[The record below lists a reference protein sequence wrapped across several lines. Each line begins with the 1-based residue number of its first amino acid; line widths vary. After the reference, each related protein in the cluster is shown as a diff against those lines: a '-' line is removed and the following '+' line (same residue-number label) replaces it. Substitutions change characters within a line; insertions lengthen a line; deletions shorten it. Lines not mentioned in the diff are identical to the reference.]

1 MYLKQQY
8 LDYELYKS
16 NRLSDLYFNNAK
28 ELNDNFE
35 NVEQTYG
42 DIAILYHQALLINKN
57 NIDAASDLTKMID
70 DGKITVEQS
79 TELRKVAFSKL
90 KNRNKEVA
98 NLNIDDSDVNPD
110 LIDFTPPIFKFAKVT
125 TDLKKI
131 VQVEFDEPIKE
142 NSNIS
147 PNDFQLFINNNYTL
161 ISNVTVD
168 SSGILLLHLS
178 RDVREGKTLN
188 LKYIRDLNNTNNNV
202 TDRNNNV
209 LVSFGPVQ
217 VINLVDTTP
226 PYFINGK
233 VTNDNPN
240 IIELS
245 FTETM
250 NNNLNFNKNTFTVN
264 IGGYEVDIKDVN
276 INDKKINITLFN
288 NIISTQT
295 ILISYQKT
303 NNIFE
308 NLTDLVGNELFSFIN
323 QELENEVVPLYK
335 SGVVND
341 DFPNKIFIDFDGSIL
356 STTQFNLND
365 FSVSVEGITVDISSI
380 TVNIEQNLTIELKN
394 NIKTNE
400 TIILSYTK
408 SNISSNNIVDEN
420 NNPVDTFIDK
430 IIENLIAPIF
440 DNGFV
445 SNEVNN
451 IITINFNGVIKEIS
465 QDIDLTTTPDFT
477 VKIDGQSKM
486 IKEILVQNGNVT
498 LSTREYISSMQSIS
512 IIYLK
517 NKGRPE
523 KNLVNEQDIP
533 IRSFTA
539 NIENRVAP
547 VLIKKTVENDTSNN
561 ITLEFDVDVTC
572 SNIKPENFQTNIK
585 GYKYT
590 DFPIVEYSTHSQSIL
605 NIIDAQ
611 IVNGDIVL
619 DFDGI
624 VAAGAEGYV
633 QYIDPGNN
641 SDEKITDL
649 CGNRL
654 RTNSLI
660 YPSYHPTEPYNWITN
675 KVEPQLIGAEIV
687 QYVTNE
693 TNNQEYYQGILLKFN
708 PHSIDNLSN
717 AVSYEIFVNNANT
730 SSGIDDNIFFE
741 TTNQRFTNSPQKT
754 LLVIMKDEYNITDTL
769 SLKYYQNN
777 NNYIEYTNY
786 QKFIDYREYNM
797 SEYNTNVD
805 KLIVTAIGD
814 IPIINKL
821 PPLFSSGEA
830 TNADFKR
837 IILKFNSTLA
847 NKTISPGNFLVKIND
862 ISQNI
867 AEVGVFDN
875 SNALYIKMSNQIPDE
890 STIQVIY
897 TRDTINSFNNIQ
909 GIYQNDV
916 AGFDTETN
924 IINTIDSKPPEI
936 LSLTTTNS
944 NTISLQLNEPLIE
957 NNINDDILNI
967 HIDEVL
973 ADISSVVIDTSNIQ
987 IVIHENITSMQN
999 LTLTYDAT
1007 QKDGPYVSDILGNVL
1022 HYPNPTPITN
1032 TIPPVYTSST
1042 TIYNGYI
1049 SNNKT
1054 IQLLFDVDISQN
1066 TDTDLCGNDFD
1077 LTIDGVSQDINSI
1090 SIVNGKVQIV
1100 TIDDIVSMQDISFK
1114 YTQSDISTSHM
1125 RDQNGNSVISFT
1137 ARKTIQNTIPP
1148 FFYTLYP
1155 PRITNVEPFKIRIP
1169 FNVPLTNNIY
1179 NNNLL
1184 PSSFSLQLYTQPILL
1199 PFINS
1204 VEISDG
1210 DVIINYTTTNSGKPK
1225 INDLFVL
1232 SYTKPSNSLNQIKD
1246 DNGNSIENFGRN
1258 SFSSTPTQ
1266 PILVEIEPELQS
1278 LKVTDN
1284 ESNKIKLLFSPAF
1297 ASNNISDLCGNDF
1310 NITVD
1315 DVTPDISNI
1324 QLFHNTLIFELKQP
1338 IISNQVVQLQYIKPA
1353 NQLNQFTFNNSVYSD
1368 KVFYFESHES
1378 VLSITNLVKPVFQS
1392 SIVRNDFFNKENEIF
1407 LTYNVDLTDNAKDIS
1422 HNQFDIYDSRYTDEN
1437 DYFHIDDIEI
1447 INNQIKIVLSRDI
1460 NNRHYIKEGA
1470 TIVLKYEPDL
1480 NPDNSNKNII
1490 DKNGNSAIGFGNDGI
1505 IIDNRVL
1512 TRPTFSSV
1520 LATNGYDSSR
1530 LSDRLPENQITFT
1543 LNTPRDLSN
1552 NDICGNLINIFRRM
1566 VEIVTTTTTTFQD
1579 ETEKVLQTVSTNIVN
1594 NGETADITITLD
1606 ASLNWYQH
1614 LKYNYFNDSNFT
1626 KNIIDVSNI
1635 MVESF
1640 ETGEYE
1646 TDNIVINIHPTI
1658 GVSGEFNTEDKTFVV
1673 SSIDTEQKRI
1683 AFYDKNDPN
1692 STFNQRIEYFQ
1703 QTYEKEAYVDGLP
1716 RKKKFKIHPYP
1727 IDNSGAIYSNA
1738 FIEPDQKN
1746 IIVLQ
1751 FHEEIE
1757 PNADI
1762 SKNTFVIDMSG
1773 RINNTIDLEHRPN
1786 IDISS
1791 LTIDSSGQI
1800 IIELMDD
1807 ARYLE
1812 KFSIT
1817 YTKAGAGDPS
1827 NLYDAQGN
1835 EAEDFMNE
1843 MVDVSRLP
1851 NDDPP
1856 QFYDFGFGT
1865 DMVDM
1870 YMPIKQVTQ
1879 ADVWWLHTSIYYNNK
1894 MVLFGGYFV
1903 PNAVWELDLT
1913 TNVWNKLHDEEDDTS
1928 AAPTKRWLHTSIYYN
1943 NKMVVFGGTGTWN
1956 NVWEFDLTTNVWKDI
1971 SPTTTSVNGLY
1982 DHTSIYYNNK
1992 MIVFGGRYLSGS
2004 WNNYSNDVW
2013 ELDLTTNVWKDIS
2026 PTTGTKPNR
2035 RRAHTSIYYDD
2046 KMVIFGGYNS
2056 HLSDYYL
2063 NDVWEFDLTTN
2074 TWSNITPTD
2083 ETAPKPY
2090 RRNEHTSIYYNNKM
2104 VVFGG
2109 GYTGDNYL
2117 NDVWEFDLTTN
2128 TWSNITPT
2136 DETAPKVRSGHTSIY
2151 YNNKMI
2157 VFGGISGSERL
2168 NDLWEFDLTTNTWR
2182 DITPNPQPPVDMT
2195 TGDFSFPYH
2204 SNKYLSAGAP
2214 QYYYNMRG
2222 LRSQWKIDIHPPR
2235 NNYNN
2240 LEIIVVDEIDYNR
2253 PNRYLKIYGK
2263 NRTNPNIWDFGSPHD
2278 SIDTGVDIVS
2288 SNLAYNKSKLN
2299 RIGIDIC
2306 NNIFVATNKQLN
2318 IYYYEGVNEGTGS
2331 HTWNK
2336 NNFVTLEF
2344 DFNITIMI
2352 VSGRDLILGFDYATG
2367 LYYYTMNED
2376 NTWSS
2381 SKSSYKDIIAQ
2392 DLYMYNHDPN
2402 AVRTVEVYKDTMVMS
2417 SFQFGWLSSSRA
2429 SELDNPNFPFNT
2441 VRFYVKNNDN
2451 FFDNNYTT
2459 YTLSSSLIRFKLDLD
2474 VFVWIAG
2481 ETKQIGI
2488 MKKNKRNEWPSVIN
2502 FENNKN
2508 YFLDSCNDENHREVY
2523 VYNNLIYVAKGLE
2536 SNYAK
2541 IGFRDQE
2548 LSKIYKI
2555 ITDETGQV
2563 TIEKDSDGN
2572 FIDYNPYPN
2581 NTIQLTIAG
2590 SGSSIDGYSNL
2601 GNSLYSINHN
2611 FVGNYFFY
2619 LYDYSSASNELFTK
2633 YQMMDMLKY
2642 STDPIINKQK
2652 IEIEFTKD
2660 LSLNDLCGNDFIIN
2674 DLIGQKTI
2682 TNLELENDKFI
2693 KFILE
2698 DKMNTAEYIEIE
2710 YNPNIDPT
2718 FAIAEKLYNKPLTY
2732 FKYDSIIPFITNQ
2745 VINRDNSNNIV
2756 ITFNEKIDYDISPT
2770 FVNISFKYTD
2780 SYHNSLSAVPH
2791 IKDISKNIITLTP
2804 SSLQLTNDYKYI
2816 VTYTQG
2822 TDQNYNLK
2830 DISNNVSNFNVV
2842 FDFLPPEFTRIISYS
2857 PFYNVNSIDTTGNSA
2872 KINTYNDN
2880 HFRTKYRTANNYFV
2894 VPMDYYTS
2902 SNSFIS
2908 AKIYKYYAGT
2918 INELLESGND
2928 NNYKFAQGVHTT
2940 TRGLFLYNQFGQG
2953 NIFNY
2958 GYNSNSN
2965 DHWEKKHR
2973 VLLLTDDLIFIPNGL
2988 TKVSVYELP
2997 ENMQNFNYNMSST
3010 TLEVNHIPGSGY
3022 ELYNYSWSGIWWES
3036 EKPYIYLYDY
3046 NKKQKHFMVMF
3057 KALAEK
3063 GSQWKNSTIAPTNA
3077 SVRITNECHIF
3088 KYNNENNSWST
3099 YDKVLRPSVSDQNGQ
3114 ILVNGYD
3121 SLQYCNHVPLSTNHN
3136 VIVTQFQG
3144 SQDGQWLQHALV
3156 YIYDENSGEWGLPH
3170 SHIDISGIVRI
3181 ENYKLTYSGLMTKFF
3196 TSNPSWTYESNISLG
3211 NNRYSFDVRDN
3222 EKAQIHIQKNEIL
3235 ILELNKNNVEYN
3247 GIYVYNLNSDGSYGT
3262 REVIENIA
3270 TEESTNHPTMYSEHY
3285 KITTSD
3291 MVSDPNVNNCIH
3303 AMAITETTL
3312 FALNVNSSAQT
3323 TNLYVYY
3330 RSHIYGKLDNNNNI
3344 IEHVKIGD
3352 VGLYSNYY
3360 FTYFGFVADQMFC
3373 TDKDL
3378 FIFGYRWVLNTFDY
3392 TDEDRENTIFCNI
3405 SKDISKNDIDKNNF
3419 IVEDLSG
3426 DVYVTDI
3433 VPKEQAIVIETNKIL
3448 DLNNIFIKYSKQ
3460 GGTVENQQNVNIVD
3474 TTESYFMEDNEML
3487 FGNWT
3492 PNNQTT

>member
-28 ELNDNFE
+28 ELDDNFE

-42 DIAILYHQALLINKN
+42 DIGILYHQALLINKN
-57 NIDAASDLTKMID
+57 NIDAGDSLTKMID
-70 DGKITVEQS
+70 DGKITAEQS

-98 NLNIDDSDVNPD
+98 NLNIDDSDINPD

-240 IIELS
+240 IIELT

-250 NNNLNFNKNTFTVN
+250 NNNLTFNKNTFTVN

-295 ILISYQKT
+295 ILVSYQKT

-356 STTQFNLND
+356 NTTQFNLND

-380 TVNIEQNLTIELKN
+380 TVNIERNLTIELKN

-498 LSTREYISSMQSIS
+498 LSTHEYISSMQSIS

-561 ITLEFDVDVTC
+561 ITLEFDVDVT
-572 SNIKPENFQTNIK
+572 SRNIKPENFQTNIK

-590 DFPIVEYSTHSQSIL
+590 DFPIVEYSTNSQSIL

-611 IVNGDIVL
+611 IVNGDVVL

-641 SDEKITDL
+641 SDQKITDF

-708 PHSIDNLSN
+708 PHSIDNLST

-769 SLKYYQNN
+769 SLKYYVNN

-847 NKTISPGNFLVKIND
+847 NKTISSGNFLVKIND

-897 TRDTINSFNNIQ
+897 TRDTVNSFNNIQ
-909 GIYQNDV
+909 GIYQNDI
-916 AGFDTETN
+916 ADFDTETN
-924 IINTIDSKPPEI
+924 IINTIDSTPPEI
-936 LSLTTTNS
+936 LSLTTTSS
-944 NTISLQLNEPLIE
+944 NTISMQLNEPLIE

-999 LTLTYDAT
+999 VTLTYDAT

-1042 TIYNGYI
+1042 TIYNGYL

-1054 IQLLFDVDISQN
+1054 IQLSFDVDISQN

-1077 LTIDGVSQDINSI
+1077 LTIDGISQDINSI

-1114 YTQSDISTSHM
+1114 YTQSDISASHM
-1125 RDQNGNSVISFT
+1125 KDQNGNSVISFT

-1148 FFYTLYP
+1148 FFNTLYP

-1210 DVIINYTTTNSGKPK
+1210 DVILNYTTTNSGKPK

-1258 SFSSTPTQ
+1258 SFSSIPTQ

-1407 LTYNVDLTDNAKDIS
+1407 LTYNVDLNDNANTLDKY
-1422 HNQFDIYDSRYTDEN
+1422 QFDIYDSRYTDEN

-1460 NNRHYIKEGA
+1460 NNIHYIKEGA

-1480 NPDNSNKNII
+1480 NPNNNNKNII

-1566 VEIVTTTTTTFQD
+1566 VEIVTTTTTEVPTGQYGLRSEPWLSGASACEDLANQSGSRYFSHIGNDAFSDGYNMPPGCLGPKTSDNFWSYNHNHNSTMSCNSHHQVGCYGPLTTTVTNTTTTFQD

-1594 NGETADITITLD
+1594 NGETADVTLTLD

-1727 IDNSGAIYSNA
+1727 IDINTPDYSGA

-1835 EAEDFMNE
+1835 EAENFTNE

-1879 ADVWWLHTSIYYNNK
+1879 LNRS
-1894 MVLFGGYFV
+1894 
-1903 PNAVWELDLT
+1903 
-1913 TNVWNKLHDEEDDTS
+1913 
-1928 AAPTKRWLHTSIYYN
+1928 LHTSIYYN
-1943 NKMVVFGGTGTWN
+1943 NKMVVFGGYLVPNYVWELDLTTNLWNQLHDEEDDTSAAPTRRWFHTSIYYNNKMVVFGSSGTWN
-1956 NVWEFDLTTNVWKDI
+1956 SVWEFDLTTNVWKDI
-1971 SPTTTSVNGLY
+1971 SPTTGPGEVYG
-1982 DHTSIYYNNK
+1982 
-1992 MIVFGGRYLSGS
+1992 
-2004 WNNYSNDVW
+2004 
-2013 ELDLTTNVWKDIS
+2013 
-2026 PTTGTKPNR
+2026 
-2035 RRAHTSIYYDD
+2035 
-2046 KMVIFGGYNS
+2046 
-2056 HLSDYYL
+2056 
-2063 NDVWEFDLTTN
+2063 
-2074 TWSNITPTD
+2074 
-2083 ETAPKPY
+2083 
-2090 RRNEHTSIYYNNKM
+2090 HTSIYYNNKM

-2109 GYTGDNYL
+2109 LYGGGDHLNDIWEFDLTTNTFSKITLTNETKPNVRWQHTSIYYDNKMVVFGGRFSYFGDNYL

-2128 TWSNITPT
+2128 TWRNITPT
-2136 DETAPKVRSGHTSIY
+2136 DETAPNVRYQHTSIYYDNKMVVFGGDTGNYNYVNDVWEFDLKTNTWRNITPTDGTAPNVRSQHTSIY
-2151 YNNKMI
+2151 YNNKM
-2157 VFGGISGSERL
+2157 VVLGGTTHMGRL
-2168 NDLWEFDLTTNTWR
+2168 NDIWEFDLTTNTWR
-2182 DITPNPQPPVDMT
+2182 DITLTPQPPINIAYDYNSAVFYIPT
-2195 TGDFSFPYH
+2195 TP
-2204 SNKYLSAGAP
+2204 
-2214 QYYYNMRG
+2214 
-2222 LRSQWKIDIHPPR
+2222 LRFDNQTIQLHTLK

-2240 LEIIVVDEIDYNR
+2240 LEILIVNDTANSTSGG
-2253 PNRYLKIYGK
+2253 NNATKTKNFSIYGK
-2263 NRTNPNIWDFGSPHD
+2263 KPTNNNEWNFSTPHQNLSTSTADNVTELTDGYIGSKR
-2278 SIDTGVDIVS
+2278 G
-2288 SNLAYNKSKLN
+2288 
-2299 RIGIDIC
+2299 RFGIDIC
-2306 NNIFVATNKQLN
+2306 NNLFVVTSSSNSNHIDIFYYKGFNDNKH
-2318 IYYYEGVNEGTGS
+2318 EWNETP
-2331 HTWNK
+2331 T
-2336 NNFVTLEF
+2336 TITF
-2344 DFNITIMI
+2344 DDTIHI
-2352 VSGRDLILGFDYATG
+2352 LLVSGKDMFVGRENISG
-2367 LYYYTMNED
+2367 LLYYTMKSD
-2376 NTWSS
+2376 YTWPTDQSE
-2381 SKSSYKDIIAQ
+2381 YIDIIAP
-2392 DLYMYNHDPN
+2392 DLQMRPSYYGIRKLDIYNDTL
-2402 AVRTVEVYKDTMVMS
+2402 AVGSLDSIETIKINNSLYISDFVDLNKVRFYKKNNNNLFDNTYTEYTLGDDEMVNVRFALYKDTFTWVPADKYDKS
-2417 SFQFGWLSSSRA
+2417 PWRYYAQNSA
-2429 SELDNPNFPFNT
+2429 
-2441 VRFYVKNNDN
+2441 FYW
-2451 FFDNNYTT
+2451 
-2459 YTLSSSLIRFKLDLD
+2459 D
-2474 VFVWIAG
+2474 V
-2481 ETKQIGI
+2481 TNKIGI
-2488 MKKNKRNEWPSVIN
+2488 MKKDKKTNRWPSIVDLS
-2502 FENNKN
+2502 NNKN
-2508 YFLDSCNDENHREVY
+2508 YNLITLNIDVNNYHYNVYLNDDLVYLIKKADTFVVGSMDLLSQHVEGIYKVITDNNGKVNIEQDSNNEYINYRPDT
-2523 VYNNLIYVAKGLE
+2523 YNNINLSIAHSISRDNNSNFV
-2536 SNYAK
+2536 SNYLFY
-2541 IGFRDQE
+2541 IED
-2548 LSKIYKI
+2548 I
-2555 ITDETGQV
+2555 IDA
-2563 TIEKDSDGN
+2563 
-2572 FIDYNPYPN
+2572 N
-2581 NTIQLTIAG
+2581 N
-2590 SGSSIDGYSNL
+2590 
-2601 GNSLYSINHN
+2601 NSRS
-2611 FVGNYFFY
+2611 
-2619 LYDYSSASNELFTK
+2619 TK
-2633 YQMMDMLKY
+2633 YKMITMNKNGTYD
-2642 STDPIINKQK
+2642 IINSK
-2652 IEIEFTKD
+2652 EISLEFTKD
-2660 LSLNDLCGNDFIIN
+2660 LSLNDLCGNDFILT
-2674 DLIGQKTI
+2674 DLTGENTLTM
-2682 TNLELENDKFI
+2682 TNLELENNKFI
-2693 KFILE
+2693 NLTFQ
-2698 DKMNTAEYIEIE
+2698 DKIYTTENINMEYVQNT
-2710 YNPNIDPT
+2710 DPT
-2718 FAIAEKLYNKPLTY
+2718 FAITETLYNNPLTNFQY
-2732 FKYDSIIPFITNQ
+2732 VLEAPFITSK
-2745 VINRDNSNNIV
+2745 VINRDNSNIV
-2756 ITFNEKIDYDISPT
+2756 ITFNEDIDYNIAIT
-2770 FVNISFKYTD
+2770 NNVNISFNYKST
-2780 SYHNSLSAVPH
+2780 
-2791 IKDISKNIITLTP
+2791 ISDGETPIQYVKNISNNIITLTP
-2804 SSLQLTNDYKYI
+2804 NTLSLTNNYKYI
-2816 VTYTQG
+2816 VRYRQV
-2822 TDQNYNLK
+2822 TDDDYNLK
-2830 DISNNVSNFNVV
+2830 SNNNNKVNNFSVE
-2842 FDFLPPEFTRIISYS
+2842 FDFLP
-2857 PFYNVNSIDTTGNSA
+2857 
-2872 KINTYNDN
+2872 
-2880 HFRTKYRTANNYFV
+2880 
-2894 VPMDYYTS
+2894 TS
-2902 SNSFIS
+2902 
-2908 AKIYKYYAGT
+2908 
-2918 INELLESGND
+2918 
-2928 NNYKFAQGVHTT
+2928 
-2940 TRGLFLYNQFGQG
+2940 
-2953 NIFNY
+2953 
-2958 GYNSNSN
+2958 
-2965 DHWEKKHR
+2965 
-2973 VLLLTDDLIFIPNGL
+2973 
-2988 TKVSVYELP
+2988 
-2997 ENMQNFNYNMSST
+2997 
-3010 TLEVNHIPGSGY
+3010 
-3022 ELYNYSWSGIWWES
+3022 
-3036 EKPYIYLYDY
+3036 
-3046 NKKQKHFMVMF
+3046 
-3057 KALAEK
+3057 
-3063 GSQWKNSTIAPTNA
+3063 
-3077 SVRITNECHIF
+3077 
-3088 KYNNENNSWST
+3088 
-3099 YDKVLRPSVSDQNGQ
+3099 
-3114 ILVNGYD
+3114 
-3121 SLQYCNHVPLSTNHN
+3121 
-3136 VIVTQFQG
+3136 
-3144 SQDGQWLQHALV
+3144 
-3156 YIYDENSGEWGLPH
+3156 
-3170 SHIDISGIVRI
+3170 
-3181 ENYKLTYSGLMTKFF
+3181 
-3196 TSNPSWTYESNISLG
+3196 
-3211 NNRYSFDVRDN
+3211 
-3222 EKAQIHIQKNEIL
+3222 
-3235 ILELNKNNVEYN
+3235 
-3247 GIYVYNLNSDGSYGT
+3247 
-3262 REVIENIA
+3262 
-3270 TEESTNHPTMYSEHY
+3270 
-3285 KITTSD
+3285 
-3291 MVSDPNVNNCIH
+3291 
-3303 AMAITETTL
+3303 
-3312 FALNVNSSAQT
+3312 
-3323 TNLYVYY
+3323 
-3330 RSHIYGKLDNNNNI
+3330 
-3344 IEHVKIGD
+3344 
-3352 VGLYSNYY
+3352 
-3360 FTYFGFVADQMFC
+3360 
-3373 TDKDL
+3373 
-3378 FIFGYRWVLNTFDY
+3378 
-3392 TDEDRENTIFCNI
+3392 
-3405 SKDISKNDIDKNNF
+3405 
-3419 IVEDLSG
+3419 
-3426 DVYVTDI
+3426 
-3433 VPKEQAIVIETNKIL
+3433 
-3448 DLNNIFIKYSKQ
+3448 
-3460 GGTVENQQNVNIVD
+3460 
-3474 TTESYFMEDNEML
+3474 
-3487 FGNWT
+3487 
-3492 PNNQTT
+3492 